1 MEGFE
6 ISRLETDTISA
17 VKTRGTGRIKMEN
30 KRIVFEINQILAAI
44 QVRAEIIHYLR
55 NENERDKKNLK
66 ELEAEGIGG
75 E

>member
-1 MEGFE
+1 
-6 ISRLETDTISA
+6 
-17 VKTRGTGRIKMEN
+17 MEN

-66 ELEAEGIGG
+66 ALEAAGIGN
-75 E
+75 ET